1 MSSPPRSW
9 CHVAPI
15 RRLPRLATALLIL
28 LTGGIAPGAVEA
40 ACEAQP
46 SAAKW
51 CPATSISWSFGQGLT
66 GTLTGA
72 ALTIKTEVLLAIND
86 LNTTFAADKVPV
98 HFDGPAGTP
107 GTGLT
112 ITFGATSLGSWTC
125 ATPNAVYAE
134 TFNDYSYTPGNA
146 IARVTKSSM
155 DFNSGLSGWTGVLA
169 LQTAYHELGH
179 ALGLYHFYSSGAAC
193 SPTVTMS
200 EFYSCTFNAAQDA
213 LFNKGIHC
221 LYGPDGVALSGIE
234 FTYTVNGRTK
244 STRSRCSGSS
254 SCTTISAEAALT
266 SDLAISEDGGPF
278 VSFAT
283 LNEGDWVDNSYEYE
297 FPRAYT
303 NARVRMEVRDGATV
317 ISSPVSNPIDI
328 PAPLTAVE
336 PTGRGG
342 LSLTATPNPFRN
354 RTRLGITIEHA
365 GSARVAVIDA
375 TGRRVRLL
383 YEGTL
388 ESGGHEFS
396 WDGRNDSGALAA
408 SGVYLVEAKV
418 AGDRV
423 ARTVLH
429 LP

>member
-1 MSSPPRSW
+1 VCSSNRSAFHVPPVPRSTT
-9 CHVAPI
+9 
-15 RRLPRLATALLIL
+15 LAAALLAL
-28 LTGGIAPGAVEA
+28 LCDGFAPAAVEA

-86 LNTTFAADKVPV
+86 LNNTFAADKVPV
-98 HFDGPAGTP
+98 HFNGPAGTP

-112 ITFGATSLGSWTC
+112 ITFGATELGTWTC

-134 TFNDYSYTPGNA
+134 TYNEYSYTPGNA
-146 IARVTKSSM
+146 IGRVTRSSM
-155 DFNSGLSGWTGVLA
+155 DFNSKFSGWTGVLA

-179 ALGLYHFYSSGAAC
+179 ALGLYHFFNSGAAC

-200 EFYSCTFNAAQDA
+200 EIYSCTFAGGQDA
-213 LFNKGIHC
+213 LFTKGIHC
-221 LYGPDGVALSGIE
+221 LYGPDGVSSRASSS
-234 FTYTVNGRTK
+234 R
-244 STRSRCSGSS
+244 TRSAADEDRTSGCSGSS
-254 SCTTISAEAALT
+254 ACTAINGQGVLT
-266 SDLAISEDGGPF
+266 YDLAISEDDGPF

-283 LNEGDWVDNSYEYE
+283 LNEGDWVDNAYEHE
-297 FPRAYT
+297 FPRSYT
-303 NARVRMEVRDGATV
+303 NARVRMEVRDGAT
-317 ISSPVSNPIDI
+317 ILSSPTSNAIDI

-354 RTRLGITIEHA
+354 RTRIGITLADA
-365 GSARVAVIDA
+365 GPARVTVIDA
-375 TGRRVRLL
+375 AGRRVHLL
-383 YEGTL
+383 YEGPL
-388 ESGGHEFS
+388 EAGSHEFS
-396 WDGRNDSGALAA
+396 WDGRNDAGVPAA
-408 SGVYLVEAKV
+408 SGVYLIQAKV
-418 AGDRV
+418 AGARV
-423 ARTVLH
+423 TRTVLR